1 MGGEVMD
8 QLISELAKKARKAA
22 RTLAASDY
30 RTRVHAVTAIAD
42 ALITRKAEILSA
54 NESDIARAHADG
66 MVSSLVDRLLLTSER
81 IDGIAHAARKV
92 SALPDPLHQTLRERT
107 LENGLHLH
115 QVSVPFGVVGM
126 VYEARP
132 NVTVDAAVILLMSGN
147 AALLR
152 GSASAAHS
160 NATLI
165 RIMKDALATT
175 DISPD
180 VLQRVPSED
189 RDSVRALLHARG
201 DVDLVIPRGSA
212 ELIRM
217 VVDEARVPTIETG
230 AGVCHVYFDES
241 ADEKIAIPILIN
253 AKTQRP
259 SVCNAAETLLVHSSR
274 VKDLLPAAIQ
284 ALHSAQVT
292 LHCDTKSLEIART
305 LNIPATLATDEHFTT
320 EYGVL
325 EMNVAVVDSL
335 EAAAEHISEFGTQHT
350 EAIITEST
358 EAARK
363 FVALSDCAAVMV
375 NASTRFTDGEEMGF
389 GAEIGISNQKLH
401 ARGPMGLEEMT
412 TTTWIVTGNGQIR

>member
-1 MGGEVMD
+1 MD
-8 QLISELAKKARKAA
+8 QLISELATQARKAG
-22 RTLAASDY
+22 RSLAASDY
-30 RTRVHAVTAIAD
+30 STRVNAVLAIAD
-42 ALITRKAEILSA
+42 ALIQRKAEILAA
-54 NESDIARAHADG
+54 NEMDISHAKESG
-66 MVSSLVDRLLLTSER
+66 MVESLIDRLLLTSER

-92 SALPDPLHQTLRERT
+92 SQLPDPLHQTLRERT
-107 LENGLHLH
+107 LENGLHLR

-126 VYEARP
+126 IYEARP
-132 NVTVDAAVILLMSGN
+132 NVTVDATVILLMSGN

-160 NATLI
+160 NAKLI
-165 RIMKDALATT
+165 EIMKGALATT
-175 DISPD
+175 TISPE

-189 RDSVRALLHARG
+189 RNSVQALLHARG
-201 DVDLVIPRGSA
+201 KIDLVIPRGSA
-212 ELIRM
+212 ALIRM

-259 SVCNAAETLLVHSSR
+259 SVCNAAETLLVHQAR
-274 VKDLLPAAIQ
+274 VKDLLPAALK
-284 ALHSAQVT
+284 ALHAAHVT
-292 LHCDTKSLEIART
+292 LHCDAKSLAMASE

-335 EAAAEHISEFGTQHT
+335 EAASEHISEFGTQHT
-350 EAIITEST
+350 EAIITESPD
-358 EAARK
+358 AAQK
-363 FVALSDCAAVMV
+363 FIALSDCAAVMV

-412 TTTWIVTGNGQIR
+412 TTSWIVSGTGQIR

>member
-147 AALLR
+147 AA
-152 GSASAAHS
+152 SC
-160 NATLI
+160 
-165 RIMKDALATT
+165 
-175 DISPD
+175 
-180 VLQRVPSED
+180 
-189 RDSVRALLHARG
+189 
-201 DVDLVIPRGSA
+201 
-212 ELIRM
+212 
-217 VVDEARVPTIETG
+217 VV
-230 AGVCHVYFDES
+230 
-241 ADEKIAIPILIN
+241 
-253 AKTQRP
+253 Q
-259 SVCNAAETLLVHSSR
+259 
-274 VKDLLPAAIQ
+274 Q
-284 ALHSAQVT
+284 ALHIQMQ
-292 LHCDTKSLEIART
+292 R
-305 LNIPATLATDEHFTT
+305 
-320 EYGVL
+320 
-325 EMNVAVVDSL
+325 
-335 EAAAEHISEFGTQHT
+335 
-350 EAIITEST
+350 
-358 EAARK
+358 
-363 FVALSDCAAVMV
+363 
-375 NASTRFTDGEEMGF
+375 
-389 GAEIGISNQKLH
+389 
-401 ARGPMGLEEMT
+401 
-412 TTTWIVTGNGQIR
+412 